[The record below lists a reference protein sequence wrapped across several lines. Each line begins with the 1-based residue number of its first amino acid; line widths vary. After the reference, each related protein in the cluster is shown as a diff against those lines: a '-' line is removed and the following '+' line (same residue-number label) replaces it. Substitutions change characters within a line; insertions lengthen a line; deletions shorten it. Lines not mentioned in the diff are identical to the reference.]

1 MERTLIYK
9 NHKGDM
15 ITFTYKPPF
24 LLSICDGFHETV
36 GTVNSV
42 SSAYG
47 VGTTWNGTS
56 IGQRDLTIKG
66 TITDN
71 IQENRLLL
79 YDMFPLNSEGTL
91 YYYEGD
97 IERKI
102 TCLVE
107 KVSIPEKKGFTRD
120 FSISLVCPNPRFSA
134 LAATILSMA
143 TWTPAFKFKL
153 VIPKNKGIK
162 FGTKNTTSMG
172 TTENTTEID
181 YGMNYKFKANDT
193 VKNPYLFNVTTRD
206 IIQIEKTMSAGD
218 QIIIT
223 THIDNKNVI
232 YKNAVTGEEEN
243 INYLIM
249 YGSKYLQ
256 VPSGTNTFRSGADSG
271 EDNLETTIEFY
282 QNMRRCNYGSYI
294 IKCI

>member
-91 YYYEGD
+91 YYSEGD

-181 YGMNYKFKANDT
+181 YGMTIKFKANDT

-271 EDNLETTIEFY
+271 EDNLETTIEFLPEY
-282 QNMRRCNYGSYI
+282 EAV
-294 IKCI
+294 

>member
-181 YGMNYKFKANDT
+181 YGMTIKFKANDT

-271 EDNLETTIEFY
+271 EDNLETTIEFLPEY
-282 QNMRRCNYGSYI
+282 EAV
-294 IKCI
+294 

>member
-181 YGMNYKFKANDT
+181 YGMTIKFKANDT

-232 YKNAVTGEEEN
+232 YKNSVTGEEEN

-271 EDNLETTIEFY
+271 EDNLETTIEFLPEY
-282 QNMRRCNYGSYI
+282 EAV
-294 IKCI
+294 

>member
-181 YGMNYKFKANDT
+181 YGMTIKFKANDT

-232 YKNAVTGEEEN
+232 YKNTVTGEEEN

-271 EDNLETTIEFY
+271 EDNLETTIEFLPEY
-282 QNMRRCNYGSYI
+282 EAV
-294 IKCI
+294 

>member
-143 TWTPAFKFKL
+143 TWAPAFNFPL
-153 VIPKNKGIK
+153 IIPENEGIQ
-162 FGTKNTTSMG
+162 FGIKNTTSMG

-181 YGMNYKFKANDT
+181 YGMTIKFKANDT

-232 YKNAVTGEEEN
+232 YKSAVTGEEEN

-271 EDNLETTIEFY
+271 EDNLETTIEFLPEY
-282 QNMRRCNYGSYI
+282 EAV
-294 IKCI
+294 

>member
-79 YDMFPLNSEGTL
+79 YDMFPFNSEGTL

-181 YGMNYKFKANDT
+181 YGMTIKFKANDT

-271 EDNLETTIEFY
+271 EDNLETTIEFLPEY
-282 QNMRRCNYGSYI
+282 EAV
-294 IKCI
+294 

>member
-143 TWTPAFKFKL
+143 TWAPAFNFPL
-153 VIPKNKGIK
+153 IIPENEGIQ
-162 FGTKNTTSMG
+162 FGIKNTTSMG

-181 YGMNYKFKANDT
+181 YGMTIKFKANDT

-232 YKNAVTGEEEN
+232 FKSAVTGEEEN

-271 EDNLETTIEFY
+271 EDNLETTIEFLPEY
-282 QNMRRCNYGSYI
+282 EAV
-294 IKCI
+294 

>member
-71 IQENRLLL
+71 VQENRLLL

-181 YGMNYKFKANDT
+181 YGMTIKFKANDT

-206 IIQIEKTMSAGD
+206 IIQIEKIMSAGD

-271 EDNLETTIEFY
+271 EDNLETTIEFLPEY
-282 QNMRRCNYGSYI
+282 EAV
-294 IKCI
+294 

>member
-181 YGMNYKFKANDT
+181 YGMTIKFKANDI

-243 INYLIM
+243 INYLIT

-271 EDNLETTIEFY
+271 EDNLETTIEFLPEY
-282 QNMRRCNYGSYI
+282 EAV
-294 IKCI
+294 

>member
-1 MERTLIYK
+1 MEGRDKMERTLIYK

-181 YGMNYKFKANDT
+181 YGMTIKFKANDT

-271 EDNLETTIEFY
+271 EDNLETTIEFLPEY
-282 QNMRRCNYGSYI
+282 EAV
-294 IKCI
+294 

>member
-24 LLSICDGFHETV
+24 LLSICDGIHETV

-181 YGMNYKFKANDT
+181 YGMTIKFKANDT
-193 VKNPYLFNVTTRD
+193 VKKPYLFNVTTRD

-271 EDNLETTIEFY
+271 EDNLETTIEFLPEY
-282 QNMRRCNYGSYI
+282 EAV
-294 IKCI
+294 

>member
-143 TWTPAFKFKL
+143 TWAPAFNFPL
-153 VIPKNKGIK
+153 IIPENEGIQ
-162 FGTKNTTSMG
+162 FGIKNTTSMG

-181 YGMNYKFKANDT
+181 YGMTIKFKANDT

-271 EDNLETTIEFY
+271 ENNLETTIEFLPEY
-282 QNMRRCNYGSYI
+282 EAV
-294 IKCI
+294 

>member
-47 VGTTWNGTS
+47 VGTTWNGTC

-181 YGMNYKFKANDT
+181 YGMTIKFKANDT

-271 EDNLETTIEFY
+271 EDNLETTIEFLPEY
-282 QNMRRCNYGSYI
+282 EAV
-294 IKCI
+294 

>member
-181 YGMNYKFKANDT
+181 YGMTIKFKANDT

-223 THIDNKNVI
+223 THIDNKNII

-271 EDNLETTIEFY
+271 EDNLETTIEFLPEY
-282 QNMRRCNYGSYI
+282 EAV
-294 IKCI
+294 

>member
-181 YGMNYKFKANDT
+181 YGMTIKFKANDT
-193 VKNPYLFNVTTRD
+193 VKNPYLFNVTTRE

-271 EDNLETTIEFY
+271 EDNLETTIEFLPEY
-282 QNMRRCNYGSYI
+282 EAV
-294 IKCI
+294 

>member
-181 YGMNYKFKANDT
+181 YGMTIKFKANDT
-193 VKNPYLFNVTTRD
+193 VKNPYLFSVTTRD

-271 EDNLETTIEFY
+271 EDNLETTIEFLPEY
-282 QNMRRCNYGSYI
+282 EAV
-294 IKCI
+294 

>member
-143 TWTPAFKFKL
+143 TWAPTFNFPL
-153 VIPKNKGIK
+153 IIPENEGIQ
-162 FGTKNTTSMG
+162 FGIKNTTSMG

-181 YGMNYKFKANDT
+181 YGMTIKFKANDT

-232 YKNAVTGEEEN
+232 YKSAVTGEEEN

-271 EDNLETTIEFY
+271 EDNLETTIEFLPEY
-282 QNMRRCNYGSYI
+282 EAV
-294 IKCI
+294 

>member
-181 YGMNYKFKANDT
+181 YGMTIKFKANDT

-206 IIQIEKTMSAGD
+206 IIQIEKAMSAGD

-271 EDNLETTIEFY
+271 EDNLETTIEFLPEY
-282 QNMRRCNYGSYI
+282 EAV
-294 IKCI
+294 

>member
-134 LAATILSMA
+134 LAVTILSMA

-181 YGMNYKFKANDT
+181 YGMTIKFKANDT

-271 EDNLETTIEFY
+271 EDNLETTIEFLPEY
-282 QNMRRCNYGSYI
+282 EAV
-294 IKCI
+294 

>member
-181 YGMNYKFKANDT
+181 YGMTIKFKANDT

-271 EDNLETTIEFY
+271 EDNLETTIEFLPEY
-282 QNMRRCNYGSYI
+282 
-294 IKCI
+294 

>member
-1 MERTLIYK
+1 MKRTLIYK

-71 IQENRLLL
+71 IQKNRLLL

-143 TWTPAFKFKL
+143 TWAPAFNFPL
-153 VIPKNKGIK
+153 IIPENEGIQ
-162 FGTKNTTSMG
+162 FGIKNTTSMG

-181 YGMNYKFKANDT
+181 YGMTIKFKANDT

-271 EDNLETTIEFY
+271 EDNLETTIEFLPEY
-282 QNMRRCNYGSYI
+282 EAV
-294 IKCI
+294 

>member
-181 YGMNYKFKANDT
+181 YGMTIKFKANDT

-206 IIQIEKTMSAGD
+206 IIQIEKTMSADD

-271 EDNLETTIEFY
+271 EDNLETTIEFLPEY
-282 QNMRRCNYGSYI
+282 EAV
-294 IKCI
+294 

>member
-172 TTENTTEID
+172 TTENTTKID
-181 YGMNYKFKANDT
+181 YGMTIKFKANDT

-256 VPSGTNTFRSGADSG
+256 VPSGTNTFRSGADAG
-271 EDNLETTIEFY
+271 EDNLETTIEFLPEY
-282 QNMRRCNYGSYI
+282 EAV
-294 IKCI
+294 

>member
-172 TTENTTEID
+172 TTENTTEIY
-181 YGMNYKFKANDT
+181 YGMTIKFKANDT

-271 EDNLETTIEFY
+271 EDNLETTIEFLPEY
-282 QNMRRCNYGSYI
+282 EAV
-294 IKCI
+294 

>member
-172 TTENTTEID
+172 TTKNTTEID
-181 YGMNYKFKANDT
+181 YGMTIKFKANDT

-271 EDNLETTIEFY
+271 EDNLETTIEFLPEY
-282 QNMRRCNYGSYI
+282 EAV
-294 IKCI
+294 

>member
-143 TWTPAFKFKL
+143 TWAPAFNFPL
-153 VIPKNKGIK
+153 IIPENEGIQ
-162 FGTKNTTSMG
+162 FGIKNTTSMG

-181 YGMNYKFKANDT
+181 YGMTIKFKANDT
-193 VKNPYLFNVTTRD
+193 VKNPYLFNVTTHD

-271 EDNLETTIEFY
+271 EDNLETTIEFLPEY
-282 QNMRRCNYGSYI
+282 EAV
-294 IKCI
+294 

>member
-71 IQENRLLL
+71 IQKNRLLL

-181 YGMNYKFKANDT
+181 YGMTIKFKANDT

-271 EDNLETTIEFY
+271 EDNLETTIEFLPEY
-282 QNMRRCNYGSYI
+282 EAV
-294 IKCI
+294 

>member
-172 TTENTTEID
+172 ITENTTEID
-181 YGMNYKFKANDT
+181 YGMTIKFKANDT

-271 EDNLETTIEFY
+271 EDNLETTIEFLPEY
-282 QNMRRCNYGSYI
+282 EAV
-294 IKCI
+294 

>member
-120 FSISLVCPNPRFSA
+120 FSISLVCPNHRFSA

-181 YGMNYKFKANDT
+181 YGMTIKFKANDT

-271 EDNLETTIEFY
+271 EDNLETTIEFLPEY
-282 QNMRRCNYGSYI
+282 EAV
-294 IKCI
+294 

>member
-79 YDMFPLNSEGTL
+79 YDMFPLNNEGTL

-143 TWTPAFKFKL
+143 TWIPAFKFKL

-181 YGMNYKFKANDT
+181 YGMTIKFKANDT

-271 EDNLETTIEFY
+271 EDNLETTIEFLPEY
-282 QNMRRCNYGSYI
+282 EAV
-294 IKCI
+294 

>member
-143 TWTPAFKFKL
+143 TWAPAFNFPL
-153 VIPKNKGIK
+153 IIPEKEGIQ
-162 FGTKNTTSMG
+162 FGIKNTTSMG

-181 YGMNYKFKANDT
+181 YGMTIKFKANDT

-271 EDNLETTIEFY
+271 EDNLETTIEFLPEY
-282 QNMRRCNYGSYI
+282 EAV
-294 IKCI
+294 

>member
-143 TWTPAFKFKL
+143 TWTPDFKFKL

-181 YGMNYKFKANDT
+181 YGMTIKFKANDT

-271 EDNLETTIEFY
+271 EDNLETTIEFLPEY
-282 QNMRRCNYGSYI
+282 EAV
-294 IKCI
+294 

>member
-120 FSISLVCPNPRFSA
+120 FSIFLVCPNPRFSA

-181 YGMNYKFKANDT
+181 YGMTIKFKANDT

-271 EDNLETTIEFY
+271 EDNLETTIEFLPEY
-282 QNMRRCNYGSYI
+282 EAV
-294 IKCI
+294 

>member
-181 YGMNYKFKANDT
+181 YGMTIKFKANDT

-256 VPSGTNTFRSGADSG
+256 VPNGTNTFRSGADSG
-271 EDNLETTIEFY
+271 EDNLETTIEFLPEY
-282 QNMRRCNYGSYI
+282 EAV
-294 IKCI
+294 

>member
-134 LAATILSMA
+134 LSATILSMA
-143 TWTPAFKFKL
+143 TWAPAFNFPL
-153 VIPKNKGIK
+153 IIPENEGIQ
-162 FGTKNTTSMG
+162 FGIKNTTSMG

-181 YGMNYKFKANDT
+181 YGMTIKFKANDT

-232 YKNAVTGEEEN
+232 YKSAVTGEEEN

-271 EDNLETTIEFY
+271 EDNLETTIEFLPEY
-282 QNMRRCNYGSYI
+282 EAV
-294 IKCI
+294 

>member
-143 TWTPAFKFKL
+143 TWAPAFNFPL
-153 VIPKNKGIK
+153 IIPENEGIQ
-162 FGTKNTTSMG
+162 FGIKNTTSMG

-181 YGMNYKFKANDT
+181 YGMTIKFKANDT
-193 VKNPYLFNVTTRD
+193 VKKPYLFNVTTRD

-232 YKNAVTGEEEN
+232 YKSAVTGEEEN

-271 EDNLETTIEFY
+271 EDNLETTIEFLPEY
-282 QNMRRCNYGSYI
+282 EAV
-294 IKCI
+294 

>member
-9 NHKGDM
+9 IHKGDM
-15 ITFTYKPPF
+15 ISFTYKPPF

-181 YGMNYKFKANDT
+181 YGMTIKFKANDT

-271 EDNLETTIEFY
+271 EDNLETTIEFLPEY
-282 QNMRRCNYGSYI
+282 EAV
-294 IKCI
+294 